1 MIRIETKTKLTP
13 EAAIKQ
19 AIKFFGPGGLGLK
32 VMDQSPDS
40 ARFEGGGGSVAIS
53 ACAAEKKTS
62 VELVSQE
69 WEYQVKE
76 FIGQIAG

>member
-13 EAAIKQ
+13 EAAIMQ
-19 AIKFFGPGGLGLK
+19 AHKFFGPGGLGLQVK
-32 VMDQSPDS
+32 DQSATY
-40 ARFEGGGGSVAIS
+40 ARFEGGGGSVEVS
-53 ACAAEKKTS
+53 ACAEEKRTK

-76 FIGQIAG
+76 FISKIAG